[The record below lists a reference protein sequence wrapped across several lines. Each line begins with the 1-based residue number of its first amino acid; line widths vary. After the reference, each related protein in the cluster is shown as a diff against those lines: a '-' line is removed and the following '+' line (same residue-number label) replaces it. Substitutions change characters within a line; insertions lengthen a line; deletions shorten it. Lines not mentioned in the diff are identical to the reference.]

1 MPKNTDIFEPGYSY
15 HIYNRA
21 IGSEKLFFEER
32 NYYYFLEK
40 FEKHLSSHLKVFA
53 FCLMRNHFHF
63 LAQVKD
69 DTSPAKVS
77 EAFRRFGIS
86 YSQAINKQEGR
97 MGSLFMKPIK
107 RIRVTDDDYFR
118 TLLVYIHT
126 NPLSHGVSRDFEKYE
141 WSSYRIYLDS
151 LKEGGSD
158 AITQSDGT
166 ACAYKFGLS
175 LLTDP
180 QEIIQTYFDD
190 LENFQFVHRKKRSFD
205 DILDLLLED

>member
-126 NPLSHGVSRDFEKYE
+126 NPLSHGVSRDFEKYF
-141 WSSYRIYLDS
+141 WSSYRIYLDL
-151 LKEGGSD
+151 LKVASN
-158 AITQSDGT
+158 AITRSDGI
-166 ACAYKFGLS
+166 AEHPFGLN
-175 LLTDP
+175 LLSHR

>member
-1 MPKNTDIFEPGYSY
+1 MPNNTDTFEPGYSY

-21 IGSEKLFFEER
+21 IGNEKLFFEER
-32 NYYYFLEK
+32 NYYYFLSK
-40 FEKHLSSHLKVFA
+40 FESHLSTHLNVFA

-69 DTSPAKVS
+69 DSSPAKVS

-86 YSQAINKQEGR
+86 YSQSINKQEGR

-126 NPLSHGVSRDFEKYE
+126 NPLNHGVSRDFEKYF
-141 WSSYRIYLDS
+141 WSSYQAFSLSDS
-151 LKEGGSD
+151 
-158 AITQSDGT
+158 ITRSDGI
-166 ACAYKFGLS
+166 AEPFGLN
-175 LLTDP
+175 LLSDS
-180 QEIIQTYFDD
+180 QEIIQTYFED
-190 LENFQFVHRKKRSFD
+190 LENFKFVHRKKRNFD
-205 DILDLLLED
+205 DISGLLLEE